1 MSIRKR
7 TNECHLIVGRI
18 KFCRFIVSEMSILG
32 PLAVVILTLVSKAE
46 LHDEDSLAEQNHSTH
61 GKQREKEKKII
72 YKDCSL

>member
-1 MSIRKR
+1 
-7 TNECHLIVGRI
+7 
-18 KFCRFIVSEMSILG
+18 MSILG